1 MDLSLPATVLLAL
14 LGAAVGSFLN
24 VVAYRLPLRQSIV
37 RPRSRCTACDTQ
49 LASYDNLPVLSW
61 LLLRGR
67 CRNCGAK
74 ISVRYPLVEALTACL
89 FVAVGLKVDGVG
101 ELWPGLVLVSVLVLV
116 AAIDIEHRI
125 VPNRILAPAALTALL
140 LWLLADP
147 DRVLENLIAGSV
159 AGGFLLVAAIAYPGG
174 MGMGDVKLAAVMGF
188 FLGRAVAPALLV
200 GFLLGVVVGVGIM
213 AARGM
218 AARKQAIPFAPF
230 LALGG
235 IVGQL
240 FGSDL
245 VNWYL
250 DVTQGG

>member
-1 MDLSLPATVLLAL
+1 MDHSPISIALIAL

-24 VVAYRLPLRQSIV
+24 VVAYRLPRRESLV
-37 RPRSRCTACDTQ
+37 KPRSRCPACGTQ
-49 LASYDNLPVLSW
+49 IASYDNVPVVSW

-67 CRNCGAK
+67 CRTCGKA
-74 ISVRYPLVEALTACL
+74 IPVRYPLLEAITAVL
-89 FVAVGLKVDGVG
+89 FGAVALRADNLG

-125 VPNRILAPAALTALL
+125 VPNRVLAPAALTGIG
-140 LWLLADP
+140 LWAIADP
-147 DRVLENLIAGSV
+147 GRVPENLIAAAA
-159 AGGFLLVAAIAYPGG
+159 AGGFLLAAAVAYPKG
-174 MGMGDVKLAAVMGF
+174 MGMGDVKLVAVMGL
-188 FLGRAVAPALLV
+188 FLGRSIAPALLI
-200 GFLLGVVVGVGIM
+200 GFAVGVVAGVGIM
-213 AARGM
+213 LAQGAS
-218 AARKQAIPFAPF
+218 ARKQAIPFAPY

-250 DVTQGG
+250 DANQL